1 MKNRYLKGAHIS
13 ERKVKELL
21 KLFCEDLTATQ
32 IANITGISRITV
44 NAYLKLLR
52 TQIAQ
57 YCDEQN
63 PTLINNRNDFLL
75 SVYGGTSAG
84 DEHFKSS
91 ASKKPLYGIYKVGDK
106 IHTEELSCL
115 NNDWVHDWLKRKVSP
130 EENDINQSRLVLY
143 KAIADLNS
151 VKIYRTNFQPGSNGK
166 FRVPM
171 DEFDVFWGMLK
182 SRLIKFRGLNRNTL
196 LLHVKETEFRY
207 NNRAVELYDILLSI
221 LHNRPLHFAKIA

>member
-57 YCDEQN
+57 
-63 PTLINNRNDFLL
+63 F
-75 SVYGGTSAG
+75 S
-84 DEHFKSS
+84 DEHNPILVNYRSS
-91 ASKKPLYGIYKVGDK
+91 YYLDFYNGTRHDEEGIISKKPLYGIYRVDDK
-106 IHTEELSCL
+106 IHTEEISGLEPA
-115 NNDWVHDWLKRKVSP
+115 WVHDWLKRKVT
-130 EENDINQSRLVLY
+130 INELDSHESRLTIY
-143 KAIADLNS
+143 AAIADFNS
-151 VKIYRTNFQPGSNGK
+151 IKIYRTQFQVGSNGK

-171 DEFDVFWGMLK
+171 DEFDIFWGMLK

-207 NNRAVELYDILLSI
+207 NNRNTELYDMLLTI
-221 LHNRPLHFAKIA
+221 LHNRPLHFSKIA